1 MPDISTVLLSDSKT
15 VVFTGNNYNLFS
27 TGYKAKAFLGNVP
40 ASSVVETSS
49 TQITATWD
57 KGVPALPSA

>member
-15 VVFTGNNYNLFS
+15 VVFTGNNFFE

-40 ASSVVETSS
+40 ASSVVGTSS